1 MPLSSSSACA
11 SSACV
16 QLLGLCHCDALL
28 TLSTTTMTAFLQQ
41 LLLWPLFM
49 MVAMHQ
55 TQMCCTNWLLA
66 LLDVTG
72 FSLRLTSASMANT

>member
-1 MPLSSSSACA
+1 
-11 SSACV
+11 
-16 QLLGLCHCDALL
+16 
-28 TLSTTTMTAFLQQ
+28 MTAFLQQ